1 MTNEPH
7 IKVGEVMNRDV
18 HLIDPMATVRVAIQ
32 DMAKYRV
39 SSLVIERRDE
49 GDELGLILVTDIA
62 RDVIAEGKSP
72 DRINVYEVMSK
83 PVPTLDE
90 DMHIKYGIRLLN
102 RFRLSRALVTDHQR
116 NLVGIVTMRD
126 MVLRYAKDDA
136 GPR

>member
-18 HLIDPMATVRVAIQ
+18 HLIDPMATVRMAIQ

-49 GDELGLILVTDIA
+49 SDELGLILVTDIA

-83 PVPTLDE
+83 PVQTLDE